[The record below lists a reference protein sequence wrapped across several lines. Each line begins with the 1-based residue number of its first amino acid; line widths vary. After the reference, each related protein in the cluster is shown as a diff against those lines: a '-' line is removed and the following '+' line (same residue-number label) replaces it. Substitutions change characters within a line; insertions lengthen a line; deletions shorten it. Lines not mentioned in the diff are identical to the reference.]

1 MNWLQRF
8 YLHERMP
15 VDLLKLIRSQ
25 AINNLHFYPNR
36 RSNGGYWKTTIMGV
50 HYTGEWQP
58 WYRHQAAKRAF
69 MIDAILHRVW
79 LLRRERRAK
88 TAYDKKCFK
97 NVFYSWF
104 YECTILK

>member
-1 MNWLQRF
+1 
-8 YLHERMP
+8 
-15 VDLLKLIRSQ
+15 
-25 AINNLHFYPNR
+25 
-36 RSNGGYWKTTIMGV
+36 MGV

-97 NVFYSWF
+97 NVFHSWF